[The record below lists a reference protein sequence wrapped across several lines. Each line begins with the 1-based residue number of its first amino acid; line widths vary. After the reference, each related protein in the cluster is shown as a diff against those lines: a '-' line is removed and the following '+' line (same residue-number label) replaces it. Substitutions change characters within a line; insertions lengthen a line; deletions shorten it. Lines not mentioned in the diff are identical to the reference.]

1 MPEPVTRGQ
10 RYLPGLDGVR
20 AIAVAAVVLY
30 HLGFTWAGGG
40 LLGVGV
46 FFTLSG
52 YLITDILLERMHGR
66 EPWLGQFWLGRAR
79 RLLPALFLMLAIV
92 SVWVEVSGKAQSGY
106 GWAALASVF
115 YVSNWQLIFQHLSYF
130 ARFGPPSPLG
140 HLWSLGIEEQFY
152 ILWPLLLVV
161 GVHFVR
167 ERNHAARIRPRLA
180 ALTLVLA
187 AGSALEMAW
196 LYHPSFDSSRIYFGT
211 DTRAFELL
219 AGAALAMV
227 WPSRRLGR
235 GVSPGAR
242 RLIDIGG
249 AAGLVTILVLM
260 YGENQYSP
268 FLYQGGFVLLSV
280 ATALLVASLVHPAG
294 RLSRLLGAAPLVWI
308 GARSYGIYLWH
319 MPIIALTTPASDHTV
334 NVGRA
339 TLQVAATL
347 CIAALSWR
355 FVEQPIRHGALV
367 RVWRQMR
374 HGTWEPR
381 LQRPSAVTLS
391 YALILVAVG
400 AIALAASS
408 GGGSHSPP
416 PSPPRTTASAL
427 VTVTRPALAA
437 RSGSTKTTVTPPRTS
452 CRAVVDIGDSTSEGL
467 TSADYLPN
475 PNQRIEARYDEVGVR
490 IQHYAISGA
499 RSIVETYK
507 GAPNATTVA
516 EYWKDRGYTGCWVL
530 ALGTNDTANVAVGS
544 NTSRLAR
551 IRQLMDTIGNE
562 PVLWVNVK
570 SLLDT
575 TPYSEQNMQ
584 AWDDTLLLACQEY
597 PNMRVYDWASAVKD
611 NWFISDGIHYNTP
624 GYAWRATDIARAL
637 ATAFPAT
644 GKSSGCL
651 VH

>member
-1 MPEPVTRGQ
+1 
-10 RYLPGLDGVR
+10 LPGLDGLR
-20 AIAVAAVVLY
+20 AVAVAAVVFY

-92 SVWVEVSGKAQSGY
+92 SVWVEITGKTSGY
-106 GWAALASVF
+106 WWAALASIF
-115 YVSNWQLIFQHLSYF
+115 YVGNWQLIFQHLSYF

-152 ILWPLLLVV
+152 ILWPLVLVV
-161 GVHFVR
+161 GVYFVH
-167 ERNHAARIRPRLA
+167 ERKRATRIRPRLA

-187 AGSALEMAW
+187 AASALEMAW
-196 LYHPSFDSSRIYFGT
+196 LYHPSLDSSRIYFGT

-219 AGAALAMV
+219 GGAALAMV

-235 GVSPGAR
+235 GVSAGAR

-249 AAGLVTILVLM
+249 VAGLVTILVLM

-268 FLYQGGFVLLSV
+268 FLYKGGFVLLSI
-280 ATALLVASLVHPAG
+280 ATAVLVASLVHPAG
-294 RLSRLLGAAPLVWI
+294 RLSKILGAAPLVWI

-319 MPIIALTTPASDHTV
+319 MPIIALTTPASDHSV
-334 NVGRA
+334 NLGRA
-339 TLQVAATL
+339 ALQVAATL
-347 CIAALSWR
+347 SIAALSWH
-355 FVEQPIRHGALV
+355 FVEQPIRHGALG
-367 RVWRQMR
+367 REWRQMR
-374 HGTWEPR
+374 EGTWQPR
-381 LQRPSAVTLS
+381 LPRPGRVTLS
-391 YALILVAVG
+391 HAAVLFAVG

-408 GGGSHSPP
+408 GGGSHGTA
-416 PSPPRTTASAL
+416 PSPRTTASSV
-427 VTVTRPALAA
+427 VTVTRQA
-437 RSGSTKTTVTPPRTS
+437 RTNRTATTKTTVTPLRTS
-452 CRAVVDIGDSTSEGL
+452 CSAVVDIGDSTSEGL
-467 TSADYLPN
+467 TSSDYLPN
-475 PNQRIEARYDEVGVR
+475 PKQRIEARYEQVGVR
-490 IQHYAISGA
+490 VQHYAISGA
-499 RSIVETYK
+499 RSIVETYD
-507 GAPNATTVA
+507 GSANATTVA
-516 EYWKDRGYTGCWVL
+516 EYWKDRGYKGCWVL

-544 NTSRLAR
+544 SMSRLDR
-551 IRQLMDTIGNE
+551 IRQLMDAIGNE

-575 TPYSEQNMQ
+575 TPYSEQNME
-584 AWDDTLLLACQEY
+584 AWDDTLMLACQEY
-597 PNMRVYDWASAVKD
+597 PNMRVFDWASVVKT

-624 GYAWRATDIARAL
+624 GYAWRATDIAKAL
-637 ATAFPAT
+637 ATAFPAK

-651 VH
+651 VR